1 MRLHNQFSK
10 RDQVYH
16 MDLTE
21 GRQRDRMDVSSIV
34 TFKNLFLIKTEG
46 ATQNIQMNIF

>member
-1 MRLHNQFSK
+1 MRLPNQFSK

-16 MDLTE
+16 MDLTG

-34 TFKNLFLIKTEG
+34 TLKNLLLIKTEG
-46 ATQNIQMNIF
+46 ATQHIQMNIF